1 MSYVCIV
8 RELRQRGNDK
18 LRVNSFLGTTE
29 WNKWGEEERKI
40 RGKEK
45 KEVEKEGCE
54 KDGKGERPFRD
65 IKLAVTYAITEAN
78 AKLPVVLCHL

>member
-1 MSYVCIV
+1 M
-8 RELRQRGNDK
+8 G
-18 LRVNSFLGTTE
+18 
-29 WNKWGEEERKI
+29 
-40 RGKEK
+40 GKEEWK
-45 KEVEKEGCE
+45 GKDGDKEGCE

>member
-1 MSYVCIV
+1 M
-8 RELRQRGNDK
+8 
-18 LRVNSFLGTTE
+18 
-29 WNKWGEEERKI
+29 

-45 KEVEKEGCE
+45 EGTGKEGSE